1 MSSMASMDGYEHG
14 YVHASHLSDSQIYY
28 KWGLIYLVSYYIGD
42 GDKIF

>member
-1 MSSMASMDGYEHG
+1 MSSMASMESIG

-42 GDKIF
+42 GDKIY